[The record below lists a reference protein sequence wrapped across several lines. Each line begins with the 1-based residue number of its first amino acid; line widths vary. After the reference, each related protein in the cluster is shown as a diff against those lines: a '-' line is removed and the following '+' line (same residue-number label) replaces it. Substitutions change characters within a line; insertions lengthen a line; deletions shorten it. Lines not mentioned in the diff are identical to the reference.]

1 MKNIDINQVAH
12 LYYHEKNLTCEVCND
27 TWFRDMTDRELA
39 DYMAEHPQADFRRVT
54 DPNDGTYV
62 DLDGTICD
70 GCEDFYTDE
79 YELAEAEEIEAQY
92 LEELKEDACAAAGT
106 GEFSIWHFNPELGA
120 DE

>member
-1 MKNIDINQVAH
+1 MNILAH
-12 LYYHEKNLTCEVCND
+12 LTCEVCGD
-27 TWFRDMTDRELA
+27 TWFRDMDDRELA
-39 DYMAEHPQADFRRVT
+39 DYMAENPEVNFRTVT

-79 YELAEAEEIEAQY
+79 CELAEDEEIEAQY

-106 GEFSIWHFNPELGA
+106 GEFSIWHFNPELGGN
-120 DE
+120 E